1 MEIVVLGND
10 DFVTGFLLS
19 GVRKVVVSS
28 EKKLDSEVEKIVS
41 DPNAGILVLEQE
53 CFDNLSHLTRRKLN
67 KILPPVVVTVSKDR
81 KESDIR
87 QLIKRS
93 IGVDL
98 WKD

>member
-10 DFVTGFLLS
+10 DFVTGFLLA
-19 GVRKVVVSS
+19 GVKKVIVSQ
-28 EKKLDSEVEKIVS
+28 EKKLDLEIEKIVF
-41 DPNAGILVLEQE
+41 DPSAGILVLEQE
-53 CFDNLSHLTRRKLN
+53 SFDNLSHLTKRKLN
-67 KILPPVVVTVSKDR
+67 KVLTPVVVTVSKER

-98 WKD
+98 WK